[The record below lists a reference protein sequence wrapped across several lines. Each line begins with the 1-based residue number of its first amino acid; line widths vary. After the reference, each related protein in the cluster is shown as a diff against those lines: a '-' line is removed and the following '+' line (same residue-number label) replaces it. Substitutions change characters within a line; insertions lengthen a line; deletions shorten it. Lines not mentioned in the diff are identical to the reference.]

1 MREFEQYYI
10 SVLVGLIIVYIGLCN
25 YTIVHPVNHK
35 DKLMITQSNTL
46 SDKDKIYNFILN
58 ICGLIISLLL
68 IVFEINYISKHYNQ
82 NIYVRCL
89 QLILIISMIILINL
103 PNEYKSNVFIQITNS
118 CRPLSFI
125 ISTIFISSIN
135 SFESILSD

>member
-10 SVLVGLIIVYIGLCN
+10 SILVGLIIIYIGLCN
-25 YTIVHPVNHK
+25 YTIIHPVNQK
-35 DKLMITQSNTL
+35 DKLVITQSNTL
-46 SDKDKIYNFILN
+46 SDKDKIYNFTLN

-82 NIYVRCL
+82 NIYVRSF
-89 QLILIISMIILINL
+89 QLIFIISMVILINL

-125 ISTIFISSIN
+125 ISTIFISSLN
-135 SFESILSD
+135 SFDSILSD